1 MPTRRKRHGVYGM
14 TEITEETFC
23 HDFDEI
29 MDRVITGR
37 EWFVITTTG
46 EGNRLL
52 LAPVDPEMG
61 LPFGEVEGN

>member
-1 MPTRRKRHGVYGM
+1 M

-29 MDRVITGR
+29 MDNVIDGKQYYIINTR
-37 EWFVITTTG
+37 EGSQV
-46 EGNRLL
+46 L

-61 LPFGEVEGN
+61 LDFESIQLRDEGN

>member
-1 MPTRRKRHGVYGM
+1 M

-23 HDFDEI
+23 LDFDEI

>member
-1 MPTRRKRHGVYGM
+1 M
-14 TEITEETFC
+14 TEITEEIFC

-29 MDRVITGR
+29 MDRVITGK
-37 EWFVITTTG
+37 EWFVITTS
-46 EGNRLL
+46 ESNRVL